1 MTALG
6 GCGSSSGSGPSGPS
20 FAVSFHPGSARS
32 AREEAVRVEVY
43 LVSSCQNVELG
54 ERDVPSVASTFVL
67 KGGDAGGFETIPP
80 PGDYGLYGL
89 AQDANCAVVA
99 AGCEPVVID
108 SGSETLS
115 VRLRGFSGLGCGSG
129 ESCSMQSGECQVG
142 GAGGAGGDP
151 IVRVDEG
158 LIVLYEFDEGSGAT
172 VSDSSGVAQAL
183 DLSIADPAN
192 VTWSPG
198 YLTID
203 SATTLSTAGAA
214 TKVFSEVVPNEALS
228 LEAWIKPAS
237 LIAVG
242 TPPDRI
248 VSMSTNGSNRN
259 FLLGQDA
266 GTYAARFRTEGEN
279 NGNPTIY
286 TSPASA
292 TTLLQHVVFTH
303 APDGSEALYVDG
315 VQNMMSS
322 RSGTLSTWDPSFPLV
337 VANEASGGRE
347 WLGEL
352 HLIAVYDRAL
362 SEAEVTQNFDA
373 GP

>member
-142 GAGGAGGDP
+142 GAGGTGGMGGAGGMSSAGGAGGDS

-203 SATTLSTAGAA
+203 SASST
-214 TKVFSEVVPNEALS
+214 
-228 LEAWIKPAS
+228 
-237 LIAVG
+237 
-242 TPPDRI
+242 
-248 VSMSTNGSNRN
+248 
-259 FLLGQDA
+259 
-266 GTYAARFRTEGEN
+266 
-279 NGNPTIY
+279 
-286 TSPASA
+286 
-292 TTLLQHVVFTH
+292 
-303 APDGSEALYVDG
+303 
-315 VQNMMSS
+315 
-322 RSGTLSTWDPSFPLV
+322 
-337 VANEASGGRE
+337 
-347 WLGEL
+347 
-352 HLIAVYDRAL
+352 
-362 SEAEVTQNFDA
+362 
-373 GP
+373 